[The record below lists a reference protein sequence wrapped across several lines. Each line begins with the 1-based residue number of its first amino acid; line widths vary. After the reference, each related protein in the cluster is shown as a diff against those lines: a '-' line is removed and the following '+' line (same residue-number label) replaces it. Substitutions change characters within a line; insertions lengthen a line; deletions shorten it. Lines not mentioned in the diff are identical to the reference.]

1 MWRILIQIE
10 PEQGYWQAKYWG
22 DWTYDDES
30 LIYDKIK
37 GKECCF
43 LQEEEEEKEEM
54 REGEMGGLLRF
65 YNLNIT
71 VCFPDWY

>member
-1 MWRILIQIE
+1 LIC
-10 PEQGYWQAKYWG
+10 
-22 DWTYDDES
+22 
-30 LIYDKIK
+30 DKIK

-43 LQEEEEEKEEM
+43 LQEEEEKEEM

-71 VCFPDWY
+71 VCFPD